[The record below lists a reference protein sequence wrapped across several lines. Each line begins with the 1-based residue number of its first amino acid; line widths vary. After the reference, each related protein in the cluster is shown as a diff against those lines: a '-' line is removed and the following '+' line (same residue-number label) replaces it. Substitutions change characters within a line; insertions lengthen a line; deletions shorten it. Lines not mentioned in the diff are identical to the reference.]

1 MDCLCAGK
9 TKRPRQLGLFRGRSE
24 TLNVDLNLQAQVTS
38 AREACDSGNN
48 KRDLA

>member
-1 MDCLCAGK
+1 VLVHEKQNARGSLGCFAGI
-9 TKRPRQLGLFRGRSE
+9 SE
-24 TLNVDLNLQAQVTS
+24 TLNVDLKLRAQVTS